1 MNKLKIRNSVQFSLT
16 NISKIRRYLDRTELY
31 RDFDPEVCYAP
42 INVIPAGG
50 EAGHGVGI

>member
-1 MNKLKIRNSVQFSLT
+1 MDKLKICNSVQFSLT